1 MEYLCL
7 YSIGS
12 ADDHNR
18 KVLLLTRSS
27 RIQAKLRDRIETM
40 RIHETEGISSQLY
53 ALLLVLYSLVLAEAM
68 DVVDQLEDTLDQM
81 ASISSGVRLQSH

>member
-1 MEYLCL
+1 
-7 YSIGS
+7 
-12 ADDHNR
+12 
-18 KVLLLTRSS
+18 
-27 RIQAKLRDRIETM
+27 M

-81 ASISSGVRLQSH
+81 ASISRGVRLQSH